1 MSSPETPIAVP
12 VDIRNTQSTCTLT
25 VSRPMLAAALNCCTG
40 LKVTQSSV
48 KNSVSGRFELGG

>member
-40 LKVTQSSV
+40 LKVTQNV
-48 KNSVSGRFELGG
+48 E